1 MANSALNAHATHHQ
15 LWSGMRVW
23 PCLQT
28 APEVVLWS
36 PPWHMITTW
45 ASPWR
50 PSPFEKGWQEG
61 VEVTSRSGASGS
73 TTLLPPTHRWRR
85 TEAQLQ
91 AHQNA
96 PSACPAACK
105 QPNTIDIWS
114 ASVNKH
120 PAVNSQLQQ
129 LTPTPDLILHLQD
142 SHHPQSTVL
151 TLVRQSTLQQDS
163 RSSCSTS
170 KSPSV
175 NQHCAEYVRV
185 AKVKA
190 CECDHSDGYFHF
202 ILVIVH
208 TQKQELMKI
217 SW

>member
-73 TTLLPPTHRWRR
+73 TTLYLLHTDGGGLRHNCKHIRMHPVHVQQPASSQTPLTYGQHQSTSILQSTASCNSWPPHQTWFCISRTAITHRVLYSLWSGNPPSSKILGV
-85 TEAQLQ
+85 AVLLPN
-91 AHQNA
+91 HQ
-96 PSACPAACK
+96 
-105 QPNTIDIWS
+105 
-114 ASVNKH
+114 V
-120 PAVNSQLQQ
+120 
-129 LTPTPDLILHLQD
+129 LI
-142 SHHPQSTVL
+142 STVL
-151 TLVRQSTLQQDS
+151 
-163 RSSCSTS
+163 
-170 KSPSV
+170 
-175 NQHCAEYVRV
+175 NMYV
-185 AKVKA
+185 
-190 CECDHSDGYFHF
+190 
-202 ILVIVH
+202 
-208 TQKQELMKI
+208 
-217 SW
+217 